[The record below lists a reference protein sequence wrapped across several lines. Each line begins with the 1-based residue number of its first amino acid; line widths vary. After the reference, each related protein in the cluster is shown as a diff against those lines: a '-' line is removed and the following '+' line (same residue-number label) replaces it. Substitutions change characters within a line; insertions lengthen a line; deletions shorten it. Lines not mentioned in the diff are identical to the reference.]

1 MLLSGRNLVYLQ
13 IMQVSEYPGIVEWPP
28 MAGGAYARGDEF
40 PMDVSTVV
48 VERVFP
54 VVNEFLTFTC
64 KFKGRSHTYDLRTQD
79 EETAKGLAFWLDK
92 LSGLTLDKF
101 GDFPL
106 DL

>member
-1 MLLSGRNLVYLQ
+1 
-13 IMQVSEYPGIVEWPP
+13 MQVSEYPGIVEWPP
-28 MAGGAYARGDEF
+28 MPGGAYARGDEF

-48 VERVFP
+48 VERVLP

-79 EETAKGLAFWLDK
+79 EETAKSLAFWLDK

-101 GDFPL
+101 GDFQL